1 MIEGFRKAAID
12 IILKQ
17 IQIQGDVSFTDKDT
31 WEWSGII
38 KRGDGL
44 KLWSLEVD
52 LNVQD
57 FRVRALV
64 LSVTHG

>member
-1 MIEGFRKAAID
+1 MIEGFRKTAID

-52 LNVQD
+52 LNAQD
-57 FRVRALV
+57 LRVRALV
-64 LSVTHG
+64 LTVTHG

>member
-1 MIEGFRKAAID
+1 MIEGFRKTAID

-38 KRGDGL
+38 KREDGL

>member
-1 MIEGFRKAAID
+1 MIEGFRITAID
-12 IILKQ
+12 MILKQ
-17 IQIQGDVSFTDKDT
+17 IQIRGDVSFTDKDT

-52 LNVQD
+52 LNAQD
-57 FRVRALV
+57 LRVRALV